1 MNIKQQITT
10 KSNLQNKG
18 SFVSYT
24 FADNID
30 SKLDNSQQLTHEIDD
45 LKNKLQKLDTY
56 ERELS
61 HLIDEI
67 GNGFFGGDSKQNRE
81 KLTKLK
87 NEAFALSKEI
97 HTKLTN
103 FNSASMKMNPL
114 GGNYCC
120 MKSILIFS
128 ID

>member
-61 HLIDEI
+61 HLV
-67 GNGFFGGDSKQNRE
+67 
-81 KLTKLK
+81 KL
-87 NEAFALSKEI
+87 
-97 HTKLTN
+97 
-103 FNSASMKMNPL
+103 
-114 GGNYCC
+114 
-120 MKSILIFS
+120 
-128 ID
+128 D